1 MASETVARI
10 LPIELLR
17 KGERGVIHDL
27 CGDETVVHRLSEMG
41 LRPGVE
47 FRMIRPGSPCI
58 VYVGEHRLTV
68 RLDPSLQ
75 ILVDVQS

>member
-1 MASETVARI
+1 MASETATRI

-17 KGERGVIHDL
+17 SGERGVIHDL
-27 CGDETVVHRLSEMG
+27 YGDEAVVHRLSEMG
-41 LRPGVE
+41 LRTGVS
-47 FRMIRPGSPCI
+47 FRMVQPGSPCI
-58 VYVGEHRLTV
+58 LCVGEHRLTV

>member
-1 MASETVARI
+1 MASETAAHI

-17 KGERGVIHDL
+17 SGERGVIHDL
-27 CGDETVVHRLSEMG
+27 FGEEAVIHRLSEMG
-41 LRPGVE
+41 LRPGVA
-47 FRMIRPGSPCI
+47 FRMVQPGTPCI
-58 VYVGEHRLTV
+58 LCIGEHRLTV

>member
-1 MASETVARI
+1 MASETVVRI

-17 KGERGVIHDL
+17 SGERGVIHDL
-27 CGDETVVHRLSEMG
+27 LGNEAVVHRLSEMG

-47 FRMIRPGSPCI
+47 FRMVQPGSPCI
-58 VYVGEHRLTV
+58 VCVGEHRLTV

-75 ILVDVQS
+75 ILVDVKS